1 MDLGFCSMASVA
13 YSGCSQWG
21 WLEVC
26 WSSVRGIVWC
36 WAAHSQ
42 CCTSLSSL
50 VKSSESIGLCWVGVA
65 HKQHEG
71 IERTQISG
79 LPLVY
84 FQCPSYIQ
92 YWSAL
97 ARVSKWFSCLA
108 MDKDHLGGLAKNAYS
123 WFPSSINTEFGGC
136 GVRCKNAN
144 LTGSRSRIRAVRSW
158 KERVTLNH
166 CPLSTLVLF

>member
-1 MDLGFCSMASVA
+1 MDLGFCSMALA
-13 YSGCSQWG
+13 ACSGCSQWG

-65 HKQHEG
+65 HKQHGG

-84 FQCPSYIQ
+84 LQCPSYVQ

-97 ARVSKWFSCLA
+97 ARVS
-108 MDKDHLGGLAKNAYS
+108 
-123 WFPSSINTEFGGC
+123 
-136 GVRCKNAN
+136 
-144 LTGSRSRIRAVRSW
+144 
-158 KERVTLNH
+158 VTLWAPVLYLVNGSH
-166 CPLSTLVLF
+166 AWLWIKTTYEGLLKMQILGFHPPLTQNLEDVGWGARMQI